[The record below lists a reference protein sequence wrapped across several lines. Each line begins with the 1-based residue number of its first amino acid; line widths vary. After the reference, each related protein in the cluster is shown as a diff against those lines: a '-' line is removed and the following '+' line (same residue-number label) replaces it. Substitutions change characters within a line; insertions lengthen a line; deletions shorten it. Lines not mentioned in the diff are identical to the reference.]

1 MFSRAYISFKA
12 PEQLATFSQSYDGHA
27 FKDKQGV
34 WVHPCLVALGRR
46 FIRWIG
52 NEYHAV
58 VEFAPYQKVPSAP
71 KNDNRQGTI
80 EDGTFFSLFRYT
92 TFIGLTFQPFTLDE
106 DFKSFVASL
115 SAPDAPVETVAE
127 PISPQK
133 STPLLEAL
141 IQSKEKA
148 NKRSGPGGVLTILSR
163 TQQLKEDEQHFSRT
177 SPIVP
182 AEERA
187 ITGAGGSEKEGGNV
201 KGRGKRSAP
210 PIQPGTPSTPKPQKP
225 RQVSGGKPAASTTK
239 QPAPAAP
246 SGDQQRAATPTKNR
260 APFPASSPD
269 EARKKKRAKER
280 AKKEKEK
287 GKDKDKDKD
296 RDEDEDDPTAPGSS
310 GHQQVQA
317 GGSREKLA
325 RKTTPGQP
333 IPAASSSSQAQR
345 GRTASVGAA
354 SESGPAQVQEGEPKS
369 PTAERGRGRGRGGG
383 GWGSSGRGRGGRGG
397 AKEVDKMGVQVRI
410 IQRPAPIVAPPAAP
424 SEPALVST
432 PAPPPAE
439 NAGAEG
445 GDGGTVPDGNPGGGG
460 GGGESRG
467 GRGGQRGWRGRGR
480 GGNYRGRGGRGRGE

>member
-239 QPAPAAP
+239 QPAPAAAP

-260 APFPASSPD
+260 APLPASSPD

-287 GKDKDKDKD
+287 GKDKDKD
-296 RDEDEDDPTAPGSS
+296 RDEDEDDPNTPGSS
-310 GHQQVQA
+310 GHQQAQA

-432 PAPPPAE
+432 HAPPPAE